1 MVKPSQP
8 LFRFDAGWLF
18 VAAGLVL
25 ILAAAVVPSE
35 RQLHSLRSQLDE
47 LRHAQRSNDAIIS
60 AYARFVSD
68 LDGRDP
74 SLVRRLAASQ
84 LNVIPRGETPLLMA
98 SSVNASTSE
107 WIEATADLE
116 PFRAPPPPDTLLA
129 RWTSGRGRLWA
140 IGAGGFLVFAGLMIG
155 ATPAAA
161 RRGGSTGESEGAEA
175 AEATEAADD
184 VDETASMST
193 S

>member
-1 MVKPSQP
+1 MRPSQP

-47 LRHAQRSNDAIIS
+47 LKHAERSNDAIIS

-107 WIEATADLE
+107 WIEATADVE
-116 PFRAPPPPDTLLA
+116 PFEPQPPPDTLLA

-155 ATPAAA
+155 GAPVVT
-161 RRGGSTGESEGAEA
+161 RRSDASESSD
-175 AEATEAADD
+175 ADP
-184 VDETASMST
+184 VD
-193 S
+193 